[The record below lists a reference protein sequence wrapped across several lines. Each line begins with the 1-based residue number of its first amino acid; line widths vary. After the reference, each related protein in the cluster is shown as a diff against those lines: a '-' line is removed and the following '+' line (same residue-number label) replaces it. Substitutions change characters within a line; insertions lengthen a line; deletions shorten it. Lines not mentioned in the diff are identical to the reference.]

1 MQNKRSYFPTDCSP
15 EHIRNISDRFAGH
28 TGCPP
33 QKTQLKGPGPRKADH
48 VFQHCLVYSTKGNEK
63 NEILI
68 KPDKIEVFCA
78 FFHELFFS
86 VVFTVKGQCRGKYKV
101 RDNFSKFHAEVRWA
115 MK

>member
-1 MQNKRSYFPTDCSP
+1 MGFFLIFPKFSQMGKFR
-15 EHIRNISDRFAGH
+15 EKYNIF
-28 TGCPP
+28 P
-33 QKTQLKGPGPRKADH
+33 KGLGLRKADH
-48 VFQHCLVYSTKGNEK
+48 VFQHRLVYNTKGNEK

-78 FFHELFFS
+78 FFHESFFS

-101 RDNFSKFHAEVRWA
+101 RDNFPKFHVEVSWA